1 MSIAP
6 PIINVH
12 TPITSFGI
20 VHSVA
25 EESMVALLDKLT
37 KKVAGEY
44 AGARVDS
51 SWVKYEWNDAVW
63 NLDDGASFSL
73 PSPSLPR

>member
-1 MSIAP
+1 MSVAP

-12 TPITSFGI
+12 TPTASFAV

-25 EESMVALLDKLT
+25 EESLVALLDKLT

-51 SWVKYEWNDAVW
+51 GWVKYEWNGTVW
-63 NLDDGASFSL
+63 NLDDGASLRSYLL
-73 PSPSLPR
+73 PYP